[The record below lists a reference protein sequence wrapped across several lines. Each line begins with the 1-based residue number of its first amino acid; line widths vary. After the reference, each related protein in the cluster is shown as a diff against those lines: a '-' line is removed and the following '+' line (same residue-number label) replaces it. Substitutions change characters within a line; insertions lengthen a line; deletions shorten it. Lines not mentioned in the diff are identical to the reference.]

1 MSLPKPRL
9 EMPDLWLVVSF
20 VILSAVG
27 WMTIYSA
34 SGGDFGSIARHSIHL
49 LLAATCLFLVAQVDS
64 EDIFVFSFPLY
75 IVLCAALVLL
85 LLPGDA
91 SGVRRWLQLGP
102 ISFQPS
108 ELMKLVLP
116 MAIAWCLGRRRGKA
130 RVSDFIASLIL
141 LAVPVAL
148 VARQPDL
155 GTAVVIAVAG
165 CMALWVGGLSWR
177 MLAALAVPMLAL
189 TPALWS
195 TLHDYQRD
203 RITYFLFPESDPLG
217 AGYHVIQSTIAIGS
231 GGVHGK
237 GWRQGTQSSLD
248 FLPERTTDFAFSVFC
263 EEFGFVGFMFMLIV
277 LLSLLYRGLV
287 IAVNSPTAYGRILA
301 ASLCFVIATC
311 AIINMGMTAGQL
323 PVVGLPLPF
332 VSMGGSAL
340 LTVGLS
346 IGVLCSIQASARASA
361 RSGRL

>member
-1 MSLPKPRL
+1 MSLPRL
-9 EMPDLWLVVSF
+9 RLRMPDPWLVVSF
-20 VILSAVG
+20 VMLCAVG

-34 SGGDFGSIARHSIHL
+34 SGGDFGAIARHSVHL
-49 LLAATCLFLVAQVDS
+49 LLALACLCLVAQVDS
-64 EDIFVFSFPLY
+64 EDIFVFSLPLY
-75 IVLCAALVLL
+75 LALCAALVFL

-102 ISFQPS
+102 FSFQPS

-116 MAIAWCLGRRRGKA
+116 MAIAWCLGRRRGKPRA
-130 RVSDFIASLIL
+130 SDFIVSLLL
-141 LAVPVAL
+141 LAAPVAL

-155 GTAVVIAVAG
+155 GTAVVIALAG
-165 CMALWVGGLSWR
+165 CMALWIGGLSWR
-177 MLAALAVPMLAL
+177 MLAALTVPMLAL

-195 TLHDYQRD
+195 SLHDYQRD

-263 EEFGFVGFMFMLIV
+263 EEFGFVGFIFMLTV
-277 LLSLLYRGLV
+277 LLSLLYRGLA
-287 IAVNSPTAYGRILA
+287 IAFNSPTAYGRILA
-301 ASLCFVIATC
+301 SSLCFVIATC
-311 AIINMGMTAGQL
+311 SIINMGMTAGQL

-332 VSMGGSAL
+332 ISMGGTAL

-346 IGVLCSIQASARASA
+346 VGVLCSIQATA
-361 RSGRL
+361 RSDRL